1 MGCSDSDYEYLRN
14 LVHSESANLIDPSR
28 NSLFERRL
36 AEVTQLA
43 GAQNL
48 EELVGIL
55 RADRPA
61 HLHRAV
67 AEAMTV
73 NETSFFRDAKPFDAI
88 RTVVLPRLIAARR
101 KERKLRIWSAAS
113 STGQEAY
120 SVAILLAE
128 SYPELATW
136 DVKIVGTDISR
147 GIVAYARQARY
158 RRMEVNRGL
167 PARLLAKYFSR
178 SGDDWEV
185 CEKVRALCEF
195 RVMNLSEPGPAQP
208 RFDLILLRN
217 VLLYFPKRD
226 RNRLFDFVYRQMRPD
241 GYLILGN
248 SEQAEDSTTAFRTEF
263 AQECYFYRPF
273 VAT

>member
-1 MGCSDSDYEYLRN
+1 MGCSDLDFEFLRN
-14 LVHSESANLIDPSR
+14 LVHSESANVIDPSR

-36 AEVTQLA
+36 AEVTRLA
-43 GAQNL
+43 GAQSL
-48 EELVGIL
+48 EQLVAIL

-73 NETSFFRDAKPFDAI
+73 NETSFFRDAKPFEAI

-101 KERKLRIWSAAS
+101 LERKLRIWSAAS

-120 SVAILLAE
+120 SAAILLME

-136 DVKIVGTDISR
+136 DVQILGTDISR

-167 PARLLAKYFSR
+167 PARLLAKYFNRIGDEWVVCDQVR
-178 SGDDWEV
+178 S
-185 CEKVRALCEF
+185 LCEF
-195 RVMNLSEPGPAQP
+195 RTMNLSEPAPILP
-208 RFDLILLRN
+208 LFDLVLLRN

-226 RNRLFDFVYRQMRPD
+226 RNRLFDFVHAQMRPD
-241 GYLILGN
+241 GCLVLGN
-248 SEQAEDSTTAFRTEF
+248 SEQAEDSTMVFRAEF
-263 AQECYFYRPF
+263 ARECYFYSPI
-273 VAT
+273 VTT